1 MRQRREGA
9 RDIAALAQGEDSQG
23 CKEGKE
29 HDPAAI
35 DHEGGV
41 EGLEAPAGQ
50 ACCDAGIG
58 DSLTPSRPTTRKG
71 EAGEELEEL
80 EEAPV
85 DAGGQGEQGARQG
98 EAAARVVTAAATGE
112 AEHPPPHTHY

>member
-1 MRQRREGA
+1 MGLSIRYRRRRRRSARRAGCILGEAGVAARASQLQLHRESRADSGMAKGKRGKRGRGAEKQQRRRQEREGA

-35 DHEGGV
+35 DHDGGV

-50 ACCDAGIG
+50 A
-58 DSLTPSRPTTRKG
+58 
-71 EAGEELEEL
+71 
-80 EEAPV
+80 
-85 DAGGQGEQGARQG
+85 
-98 EAAARVVTAAATGE
+98 
-112 AEHPPPHTHY
+112 